1 VCLVSCVLYLL
12 PLLLFLLLSGEAELR
27 SSDKTDRCDIDR
39 GDVEGRRGEE
49 RRARGEETEE
59 TRGKDVLGA
68 PTEGHSAHCL
78 GTSSAVSIVL

>member
-1 VCLVSCVLYLL
+1 LYLL

-49 RRARGEETEE
+49 SARGGDRRGGERRD
-59 TRGKDVLGA
+59 TRKRCSGRTYRG
-68 PTEGHSAHCL
+68 
-78 GTSSAVSIVL
+78 SSLSSLPRYL